1 MGLDSKIKGVIHLIF
16 LMSFVRVSKGPSFGV
31 YSSISIYGS
40 VLDNSGWMLG
50 FKCSH
55 EYNRISD

>member
-1 MGLDSKIKGVIHLIF
+1 VIHLIF

-31 YSSISIYGS
+31 NSSISIYGS